1 MATYQRQSM
10 GASMIRKQYRASIKV
25 EESSLEQGNESRNEA
40 VNQAVQ
46 QDQEYIQEMVRQ
58 ERCHM
63 VALYQHERMLFL
75 YYETE
80 ETLEPK
86 ELFPNLSSLL
96 ELWPQR
102 EGKTPWAYMYPIFY
116 HSEAKDNKEWIRK
129 EKKVRRGRIAYL
141 LPEKL
146 FSYVYY
152 HKALVEEGLLEGD
165 QYQYISLHEDILFS
179 YFEEP
184 KKFTHIKKDS
194 KQESK
199 VIQDWLAVEPESH
212 FDHTLSGQENFLL
225 IEEIFSMGREDIV

>member
-1 MATYQRQSM
+1 M

-25 EESSLEQGNESRNEA
+25 EESSLEQGNEAVNEAVRQA
-40 VNQAVQ
+40 VNQAVT
-46 QDQEYIQEMVRQ
+46 QDKEYIQELIRQ

-75 YYETE
+75 YCEAE
-80 ETLEPK
+80 ETVEPK
-86 ELFPNLSSLL
+86 ELFPTLSNLL

-102 EGKTPWAYMYPIFY
+102 EVKTHWAYMYPIFY
-116 HSEAKDNKEWIRK
+116 HSEVKDKSEWIRK
-129 EKKVRRGRIAYL
+129 EKKARRGRIAYL
-141 LPEKL
+141 LPDKL

-184 KKFTHIKKDS
+184 KKFTHINKDS

-199 VIQDWLAVEPESH
+199 VIEEWLAAEPESH
-212 FDHTLSGQENFLL
+212 FDHTLSGEENFLF
-225 IEEIFSMGREDIV
+225 IEEIFSMGREDILEFD